1 MAALGIRWRAEER
14 PIVRC
19 RVAVAGHRV
28 CVVPIES
35 SMDVV
40 DGQVDGKMVVVVVD
54 VGGGGGGGVVQVAGH
69 WQRVGRYHGTVFGR
83 GDRLVAVEVDLVGL

>member
-1 MAALGIRWRAEER
+1 M
-14 PIVRC
+14 
-19 RVAVAGHRV
+19 
-28 CVVPIES
+28 VPIES
-35 SMDVV
+35 GMDVV